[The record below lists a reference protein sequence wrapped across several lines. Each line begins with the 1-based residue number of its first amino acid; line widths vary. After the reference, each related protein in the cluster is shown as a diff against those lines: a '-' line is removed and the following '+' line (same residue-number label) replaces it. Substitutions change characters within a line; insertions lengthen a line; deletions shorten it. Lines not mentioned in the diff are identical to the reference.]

1 MALEFR
7 NKNGA
12 DLDDYGLTN
21 SSCFKGY
28 LDSNLGAYVFYG
40 DCAFELP
47 LNSAEAGSYL
57 VTVTGWGDQAGLQL
71 PKLGV
76 SFKSDS
82 VGGQRAGAL
91 QIKTKI
97 VDLYQRLHGTEYS
110 VTDNVISSTYE
121 LLESAWEERKTME
134 STFTSPH
141 TEVTCLWYD
150 WGLRA
155 QNYDPDKDFTGMK
168 YAWITVLV
176 ALMTDF
182 DYLHE

>member
-1 MALEFR
+1 MELEFR

-21 SSCFKGY
+21 SSCNKGY
-28 LDSNLGAYVFYG
+28 LDSNLGAYVFNG

-47 LNSAEAGSYL
+47 FSSAEAGSYL
-57 VTVTGWGDQAGLQL
+57 VTVTAWGQQAGNEL

-76 SFKSDS
+76 SFKSDG

-91 QIKTKI
+91 QIKMKI

-110 VTDNVISSTYE
+110 INDEVISSTYE
-121 LLESAWEERKTME
+121 LLESAWEERKTMG
-134 STFTSPH
+134 STFTTPS
-141 TEVTCLWYD
+141 EVTCLWYD
-150 WGLRA
+150 RGLRD
-155 QNYDPDKDFTGMK
+155 QNYDADKDFTRMK
-168 YAWITVLV
+168 YAWNTVLV